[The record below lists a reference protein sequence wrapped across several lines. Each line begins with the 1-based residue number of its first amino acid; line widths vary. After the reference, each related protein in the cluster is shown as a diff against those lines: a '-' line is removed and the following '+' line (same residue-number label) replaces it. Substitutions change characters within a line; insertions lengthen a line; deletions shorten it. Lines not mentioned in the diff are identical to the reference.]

1 MAKKKRHKKTKRIS
15 NRQAKT
21 FPKKQKMEIAR
32 PKLQADF
39 IKGFGEV
46 KSPAHVKAFELPGEI
61 KMSAVI
67 LKLADPLIKRFWG
80 NEKQVR
86 SLISMTVTVWNLSMM
101 PEDRQEDL
109 RNEIIE
115 RLVPK
120 GGDAEDVASIVHVID
135 LILERKRKYFPDIHK
150 VIIEHRVTIDGD
162 NINLDVGS
170 APVKP
175 L

>member
-1 MAKKKRHKKTKRIS
+1 VAKKKRHKKTKRIS

-21 FPKKQKMEIAR
+21 FPKKQKIEMTR
-32 PKLQADF
+32 PKFQADF

-67 LKLADPLIKRFWG
+67 LKLADPLLKKFWE
-80 NEKQVR
+80 NKNQVR
-86 SLISMTVTVWNLSMM
+86 LIISMTVTLWNLSMM

-109 RNEIIE
+109 RNEMIE
-115 RLVPK
+115 GLVPK
-120 GGDAEDVASIVHVID
+120 GSDAEDIGSIVYVID
-135 LILERKRKYFPDIHK
+135 LILERKNKYFPDIQK
-150 VIIEHRVTIDGD
+150 VIVDHQLTIDGD
-162 NINLDVGS
+162 NINLDVAS

>member
-21 FPKKQKMEIAR
+21 FPKKQNTEIAR
-32 PKLQADF
+32 PKFQAGV
-39 IKGFGEV
+39 IKGFDKV
-46 KSPAHVKAFELPGEI
+46 KSSAHAKAFELAAEI

-67 LKLADPLIKRFWG
+67 LKLADPLLKKFWG

-86 SLISMTVTVWNLSMM
+86 SLISMTVIVWNISMM
-101 PEDRQEDL
+101 PDDKQEDL
-109 RNEIIE
+109 QNKFIE
-115 RLVPK
+115 QIYPT
-120 GGDAEDVASIVHVID
+120 GGDAEEIALIVSMID
-135 LILERKRKYFPDIHK
+135 LILERKKKYFPDIQN
-150 VIIEHRVTIDGD
+150 VIIKHKLTIDGD

-175 L
+175 H

>member
-1 MAKKKRHKKTKRIS
+1 VAKKKKHKKVKKIS

-21 FPKKQKMEIAR
+21 FPKKQKIEMAR
-32 PKLQADF
+32 PKFQADF

-46 KSPAHVKAFELPGEI
+46 KSPAHAKAFELPGEI

-67 LKLADPLIKRFWG
+67 LKLADPLLKKFWG
-80 NEKQVR
+80 KEKQVR
-86 SLISMTVTVWNLSMM
+86 SLISITVNVWNLSMM

-109 RNEIIE
+109 RNEMIE
-115 RLVPK
+115 GLVPK
-120 GGDAEDVASIVHVID
+120 GGDAEDVASIVYLID
-135 LILERKRKYFPDIHK
+135 LILERKKKFFPDIQN
-150 VIIEHRVTIDGD
+150 VIIEHKLTIDGD
-162 NINLDVGS
+162 NIKLDVGS